1 MQKITLT
8 QIERQYKI
16 DGQHKE
22 QCFRYTLTG
31 KIMKADNV
39 QGADLW
45 DIQIKSAR
53 ATVCK
58 GTDFATFII
67 NDIANQ
73 YAYVSNEYVAYIMS
87 KQEYIAMV
95 EMFGCTDT
103 DSKKNG
109 GHTKTRLKHESKA
122 MIEWL
127 EGHTL

>member
-1 MQKITLT
+1 MEKIALQ
-8 QIERQYKI
+8 QIKRYYKI

-22 QCFRYTLTG
+22 QTLRYNLTG

-53 ATVCK
+53 ATVCR
-58 GTDFATFII
+58 GYDFATFII
-67 NDIANQ
+67 NDVANR
-73 YAYVSNEYVAYIMS
+73 YAYVTNDYIAYIMN

-95 EMFGCTDT
+95 EQFGYTDI

-122 MIEWL
+122 MIQWL
-127 EGHTL
+127 EGNL

>member
-1 MQKITLT
+1 
-8 QIERQYKI
+8 
-16 DGQHKE
+16 
-22 QCFRYTLTG
+22 
-31 KIMKADNV
+31 MKADNV

-58 GTDFATFII
+58 GYDFATFII
-67 NDIANQ
+67 NDVANR
-73 YAYVSNEYVAYIMS
+73 YAYVSNEYIAYIMN

-95 EMFGCTDT
+95 EMFGCTDI

-122 MIEWL
+122 MIQWL
-127 EGHTL
+127 EGNL